1 MFVVKGEIYTFTF
14 EPEKITIHSDISGMH
29 EVSIESNYNEDFSIF
44 DLGPAITDD
53 VEILAASAKIDAS
66 TKNNVYLHVIQA
78 PGDFIKFEIKTQ
90 PADIQTDP
98 LDSGTRLLYIKDYV
112 RGYPE

>member
-53 VEILAASAKIDAS
+53 VEI
-66 TKNNVYLHVIQA
+66 
-78 PGDFIKFEIKTQ
+78 
-90 PADIQTDP
+90 PA
-98 LDSGTRLLYIKDYV
+98 
-112 RGYPE
+112 